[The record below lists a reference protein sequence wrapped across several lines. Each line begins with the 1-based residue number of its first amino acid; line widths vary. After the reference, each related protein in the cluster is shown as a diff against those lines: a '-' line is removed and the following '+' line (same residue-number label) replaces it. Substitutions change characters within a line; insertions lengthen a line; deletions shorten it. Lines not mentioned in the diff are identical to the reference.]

1 MTLRHLATLL
11 AVVALLATPAQAA
24 TLHGEVQAQSIT
36 APAEGKTTGDLVAL
50 FIDHFA
56 ADEPLAHPGF
66 HLESPDATAASYRAP
81 MRAAGFDAGAR
92 REPLHEGELALEGVE
107 NRPML
112 HLWITPLDPEHPP
125 SVHVTHP
132 ACTTLQRPEQDSV
145 SRSPSVDQNR
155 PDITVQTS
163 QTFYASSCAP
173 ARLVI
178 EGDVALTAW
187 EWTVDLNGRRI
198 HTGVD
203 DTAAGIQTG
212 TSAGPAEELLV
223 EARNAR
229 LTVPLTP
236 QTYTL
241 FLQGPVL
248 ETREL
253 RLTDAH
259 GTLPGVLESASNAD
273 VELRGDYTARLT
285 PGAKQS
291 INAVLE
297 GVTQEAII
305 DGEPQAIQVPAAPG
319 PSRGLVWGILAGI
332 LLVAVAGGAW
342 WPAFNNRIRR
352 PLLAARYGGPGTS
365 MDHEPETLRQR
376 ISAGNWLLSNH
387 DIDRDDLESALK
399 RLLRSVLWNPRN
411 ATALVTLAG
420 LAARLGDATNAR
432 TWFQAAQ
439 ACAET
444 TKWRAYALVG
454 EAELVRND
462 HDAASA
468 LLLKAR
474 VVDARAAAEAT
485 RAATWNDFPQR
496 GVLNLVRSGVPPG
509 TESPYHS

>member
-1 MTLRHLATLL
+1 MTLRHLAALL
-11 AVVALLATPAQAA
+11 AVVALLATPAQAV
-24 TLHGEVQAQSIT
+24 TLHGEVQAQSIE
-36 APAEGKTTGDLVAL
+36 ALAEGQTIGDLVAL

-56 ADEPLAHPGF
+56 ADDPLAHPGF
-66 HLESPDATAASYRAP
+66 HLESPDATAASYRAT
-81 MRAAGFDAGAR
+81 MRAAGFDTGTR
-92 REPLHEGELALEGVE
+92 REPLDEGELVLEGVE

-112 HLWITPLDPEHPP
+112 HLWITPLDSEHPP
-125 SVHVTHP
+125 SLQVTHP
-132 ACTTLQRPEQDSV
+132 ACTTLQQTEQESV

-163 QTFYASSCAP
+163 KTLHASSCAP
-173 ARLVI
+173 AMLLI
-178 EGDVALTAW
+178 EGHVSLTAW

-198 HTGVD
+198 RTGVD

-212 TSAGPAEELLV
+212 TNAGSAEELLV
-223 EARNAR
+223 EARDAR

-248 ETREL
+248 EAREL
-253 RLTDAH
+253 RLIDAD
-259 GTLPGVLESASNAD
+259 GTLPGVLKPAQSAD
-273 VELRGDYTARLT
+273 VELRGDYTARIT
-285 PGAKQS
+285 PGGKQS
-291 INAVLE
+291 INAILE
-297 GVTQEAII
+297 GLTQEAII
-305 DGEPQAIQVPAAPG
+305 DGEPQTIQVPTAPG
-319 PSRGLVWGILAGI
+319 PSRMLVLGILAGI
-332 LLVAVAGGAW
+332 LLVAVAGGAS

-352 PLLAARYGGPGTS
+352 PLLATRYGGPGTS
-365 MDHEPETLRQR
+365 MDNEPETLRQR

-387 DIDRDDLESALK
+387 DLDRDDLQSALK
-399 RLLRSVLWNPRN
+399 RLMRSILWNPRN

-420 LAARLGDATNAR
+420 LAARLGDAANAR
-432 TWFQAAQ
+432 TWFQEAQ

-444 TKWRAYALVG
+444 SRWRAYALVG
-454 EAELVRND
+454 EAELVRED
-462 HDAASA
+462 HGAASE

-509 TESPYHS
+509 SESPYHN